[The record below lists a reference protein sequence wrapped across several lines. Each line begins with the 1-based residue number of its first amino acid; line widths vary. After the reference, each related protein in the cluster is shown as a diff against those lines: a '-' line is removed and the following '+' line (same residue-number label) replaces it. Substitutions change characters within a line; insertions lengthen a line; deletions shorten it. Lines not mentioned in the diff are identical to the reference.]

1 MGSKILRVSCLFFL
15 PWPRDEFEGRSGGRE
30 IDRFFPP
37 LSCCGEISTSTLRN
51 GQLVFESKSAERAL
65 ANYPFFPPQIDAR
78 AIELVIRTSGRGR
91 RGEGPGSGVYHLL
104 LNSRK
109 RQPAARS
116 LTRREEHGSSQEF
129 RPGEFR
135 ARLFPRW

>member
-15 PWPRDEFEGRSGGRE
+15 PWPRDVRRKKRG
-30 IDRFFPP
+30 IDRFPPP

-129 RPGEFR
+129 R
-135 ARLFPRW
+135 ARIFPRW